1 MNELKCLVFTG
12 LLLLRTTSKFVRK
25 LILIISRLID
35 HVLRALKR
43 SQSPQC
49 MVALIGSSKKKPSL
63 LLPKKYLLPSSNT
76 LTIRYPMRL
85 KAVSIGYTSDLDR
98 LKLTN
103 YVNSLLNY
111 NFIRIV
117 CINFH
122 IKYRDENIFSSLSDL
137 KILLTFYF
145 TKMRSEKKLNV

>member
-63 LLPKKYLLPSSNT
+63 LLSSNT

-122 IKYRDENIFSSLSDL
+122 IKYRDENILSSLSDL